1 MNSNDSIKHLF
12 EAQCIIVYH
21 NAIPYSRYE
30 VFKMYFCLLYVS
42 FLSVYAQECR
52 VEKGDI
58 DDEGSVVKVD
68 IEEEN
73 GERKQ
78 ENERRIPCNFMNGT
92 I

>member
-1 MNSNDSIKHLF
+1 
-12 EAQCIIVYH
+12 
-21 NAIPYSRYE
+21 
-30 VFKMYFCLLYVS
+30 MYFCLLYV

-52 VEKGDI
+52 VEKRDI

-78 ENERRIPCNFMNGT
+78 ENERRIPCNFMNST

>member
-1 MNSNDSIKHLF
+1 M
-12 EAQCIIVYH
+12 
-21 NAIPYSRYE
+21 
-30 VFKMYFCLLYVS
+30 

-52 VEKGDI
+52 VEKRDI

-92 I
+92 IWSTYGLQIEK

>member
-1 MNSNDSIKHLF
+1 M
-12 EAQCIIVYH
+12 
-21 NAIPYSRYE
+21 
-30 VFKMYFCLLYVS
+30 

-68 IEEEN
+68 IVQEN

-78 ENERRIPCNFMNGT
+78 ENERRIPCNFMNST

>member
-1 MNSNDSIKHLF
+1 MPVVCK
-12 EAQCIIVYH
+12 
-21 NAIPYSRYE
+21 
-30 VFKMYFCLLYVS
+30 

-78 ENERRIPCNFMNGT
+78 ENERRIPCNFMNST
-92 I
+92 IWSTYGLQIEK

>member
-1 MNSNDSIKHLF
+1 M
-12 EAQCIIVYH
+12 
-21 NAIPYSRYE
+21 
-30 VFKMYFCLLYVS
+30 

-52 VEKGDI
+52 VKKGDI

-78 ENERRIPCNFMNGT
+78 ENERRIPCNFMNSVPSDQRMAFKLKNR
-92 I
+92 

>member
-1 MNSNDSIKHLF
+1 MTALKHLF

-21 NAIPYSRYE
+21 NTIPYSRYE
-30 VFKMYFCLLYVS
+30 VFKMYFCLLYV

-52 VEKGDI
+52 VEKRDI

-78 ENERRIPCNFMNGT
+78 ENERRIPCNFMNST

>member
-1 MNSNDSIKHLF
+1 MVYISIFRLD
-12 EAQCIIVYH
+12 ALVLII
-21 NAIPYSRYE
+21 N
-30 VFKMYFCLLYVS
+30 
-42 FLSVYAQECR
+42 
-52 VEKGDI
+52 GI